1 MIDIENEVF
10 NNVAVPLREQFE
22 GIYVVGE
29 NTSEPSRFPA
39 VSIVEKSSAV
49 DEKSI
54 DSGKIE
60 NYVDIMYEVNVYT
73 NLESGKK
80 QQAKAIVQLI
90 NEQFD
95 SMGFVRQ
102 FCEPM
107 DNAADPTIYRM
118 TARFAGKADT
128 QKNIYRK

>member
-1 MIDIENEVF
+1 MIDVENEVF
-10 NNVAVPLREQFE
+10 NNVAVPLREHFE

-39 VSIVEKSSAV
+39 VSIIEKSSAV

-54 DSGKIE
+54 DSGSIE
-60 NYVDIMYEVNVYT
+60 NYADVMYEINVYS

-80 QQAKAIVQLI
+80 QQAKAIVSFI
-90 NEQFD
+90 NDQFD

-102 FCEPM
+102 FCEPI
-107 DNAADPTIYRM
+107 DNAADPTVYRM
-118 TARFAGKADT
+118 TARFVGKADV